1 MAAQKAK
8 KNVLYFH
15 SEQLD
20 LINFPCKKLTAKP
33 SDIFLKKKNSFD
45 YKYTQSLRKEAD
57 LSYRCPNRPLVDF
70 VMNLIN

>member
-33 SDIFLKKKNSFD
+33 SDIFFLKKTALITNTHKVFA
-45 YKYTQSLRKEAD
+45 RK
-57 LSYRCPNRPLVDF
+57 
-70 VMNLIN
+70 LICLTGVQTGP